1 MADLS
6 AYDPVFEAAGR
17 EWNVDPKLLKAMATQ
32 ESGGNPRAVS
42 KAGAQGLMQIMP
54 ATAKS
59 LGMTDPTDP
68 VQSIYGAAKYM
79 NEALDKE
86 GSAEGALLYY
96 HGGPGWRQAYGPES
110 KGYVPAV
117 TAHYKAL
124 TQDQGA
130 AQPPAAQPPP
140 APSQPTPAPTQPT
153 VAASAFGPGAF
164 VARAAPTQPATAPP
178 ATAQVSA
185 PPATAPPPVA
195 ASGGQQNGSP
205 LIIGDS
211 LASKDGLGGSGVVG
225 ASPKAVLS
233 SINALSPDQ
242 VAGRDVVLSSG
253 ASNNPAQASLV
264 YEQIQALKKKGAGNV
279 TVVGVGDRSDFGGVN
294 DTLELVTGRAGGRF
308 VALPAGSLSRDRVH
322 PTRRGYNALLASVL
336 PQKQASR

>member
-1 MADLS
+1 MPDLS
-6 AYDPVFEAAGR
+6 AYDQVFEDAGR
-17 EWNVDPKLLKAMATQ
+17 EWNIDPKLLKAMATQ

-110 KGYVPAV
+110 RGYVPAIA
-117 TAHYKAL
+117 AHYKAL
-124 TQDQGA
+124 AKQDA
-130 AQPPAAQPPP
+130 PAE
-140 APSQPTPAPTQPT
+140 PTEPQ
-153 VAASAFGPGAF
+153 
-164 VARAAPTQPATAPP
+164 
-178 ATAQVSA
+178 
-185 PPATAPPPVA
+185 PPVA
-195 ASGGQQNGSP
+195 ASGGTQGGGP

-211 LASKDGLGGSGVVG
+211 LASKEGLGGSGVVG

-279 TVVGVGDRSDFGGVN
+279 TVVGVGDRPDFEGVN

-322 PTRRGYNALLASVL
+322 PTRGGYHALLASVL

>member
-1 MADLS
+1 MPDLS
-6 AYDPVFEAAGR
+6 AYDQVFEDAGR

-117 TAHYKAL
+117 TAHYRAL
-124 TQDQGA
+124 TQGQGA
-130 AQPPAAQPPP
+130 AQPPAAESPP
-140 APSQPTPAPTQPT
+140 APAQQPPTPTTPT
-153 VAASAFGPGAF
+153 VAASPFGPGAF
-164 VARAAPTQPATAPP
+164 VAQTAPQPAVAPP
-178 ATAQVSA
+178 ASTQASA
-185 PPATAPPPVA
+185 PPPTAQPPVA
-195 ASGGQQNGSP
+195 ASGGQQDGSP

-233 SINALSPDQ
+233 SINALSPDE
-242 VAGRDVVLSSG
+242 VRGRDVVLSSG

-279 TVVGVGDRSDFGGVN
+279 TVVGVGDRPDFAGVN

-308 VALPAGSLSRDRVH
+308 VALPAGSLRRDRVH
-322 PTRRGYNALLASVL
+322 PTHGGYNALLYSVL
-336 PQKQASR
+336 PTKVASR